1 MSTGFIRRTVICLTL
16 ITLAACAPQ
25 LPHEEATATTVQ
37 PTKTTTATMTLEATT
52 LPIATVEPFPSLSL
66 DFDPVDFLNEDT
78 LTVERLTA
86 EELTIRTGEATLL
99 VIYPL
104 LKNEESGA
112 YQYDTAHN
120 ISLLQV
126 PAGLLLST
134 GEQYAL
140 RHQSAA
146 DQSAALEVRVAVL
159 PHLVGGQPFLGL
171 LVFSAGVRDLSS
183 GEYLLDSIYVE
194 KAEEGIMADAT
205 YFGGRDSIYPNK
217 LENILI
223 AISYIAEYQGDYGAF
238 QAQDGYSFNKLIR
251 LRGGDT
257 LRYAD
262 GANNLWA
269 AGVCAAASLTSATL
283 YDFSQTLGVDYTD
296 SITSIIRTQ
305 YQHKIAAP
313 YAACPYIPVN
323 IDTVVVVSP
332 ELSADLVWQMPP
344 EPAETYLTF
353 DAAVIA
359 NEVPFGDTA
368 EDGIDGIS
376 DAELLVTMA
385 FTTRDPGP
393 QSGEI
398 QSLLSSYRMFRSSR
412 HEDVQ
417 GTLVPGDAVQH
428 VEWYEGNWHAIAKAI
443 FPLDGK
449 R

>member
-1 MSTGFIRRTVICLTL
+1 LSNGVIRRTILCLTL
-16 ITLAACAPQ
+16 IALTSCTPQAPQ
-25 LPHEEATATTVQ
+25 VTQEQITATAAKPAKSAAASLE
-37 PTKTTTATMTLEATT
+37 PTLSPT
-52 LPIATVEPFPSLSL
+52 ATVEPLPILPA
-66 DFDPVDFLNEDT
+66 DFDPAAFLNKDT
-78 LTVERLTA
+78 LEVERLSD
-86 EELTIRTGEATLL
+86 EEITVRTGEATL
-99 VIYPL
+99 VMIFPL

-120 ISLLQV
+120 ITLLQV
-126 PAGLLLST
+126 PAGLLLGT

-140 RHQSAA
+140 RHQSDA
-146 DQSAALEVRVAVL
+146 DKKAALEVQVAIL

-171 LVFSAGVRDLSS
+171 VVFSAGVRDLTS
-183 GEYLLDSIYVE
+183 GEYLLDTIYVE
-194 KAEEGIMADAT
+194 KAEANIMADAT
-205 YFGGRDSIYPNK
+205 YFGGRDTIYPNK

-238 QAQDGYSFNKLIR
+238 QAQDGYSFNNLIR

-269 AGVCAAASLTSATL
+269 AGVCAVASLTSATL
-283 YDFSQTLGVDYTD
+283 YDFSQTLGVDYSD

-323 IDTVVVVSP
+323 IDTVVAVTP

-344 EPAETYLTF
+344 DPAEAFLTI

-359 NEVPFGDTA
+359 NEVSFTDTA

-385 FTTRDPGP
+385 FTSKDPGP

-398 QSLLSSYRMFRSSR
+398 QSLLSSYRLFRNSQ
-412 HEDVQ
+412 HENVQ

-443 FPLDGK
+443 FPLN
-449 R
+449 

>member
-1 MSTGFIRRTVICLTL
+1 MSNGIIRRTAICLLL
-16 ITLAACAPQ
+16 IILASCTPVV
-25 LPHEEATATTVQ
+25 PEEQPTATAVQ
-37 PTKTTTATMTLEATT
+37 PTKTTATT
-52 LPIATVEPFPSLSL
+52 MEPGIPPTATVEPLPSLPA
-66 DFDPVDFLNEDT
+66 DFDPAAFLSMDT
-78 LTVERLTA
+78 LEVERLSGKEMTV
-86 EELTIRTGEATLL
+86 RTGEAALV

-120 ISLLQV
+120 ITLLQV

-140 RHQSAA
+140 RHPSDAA
-146 DQSAALEVRVAVL
+146 KKATLEVQVAVL
-159 PHLVGGQPFLGL
+159 PHLVGGQPYLGL
-171 LVFSAGVRDLSS
+171 VVFSAGVRDLTNS
-183 GEYLLDSIYVE
+183 EYLLDTIYVE
-194 KAEEGIMADAT
+194 KAEESIMADAT

-223 AISYIAEYQGDYGAF
+223 AISYIAEHQGDYGAF
-238 QAQDGYSFNKLIR
+238 QAQDGYSFNDLIR

-262 GANNLWA
+262 GANNMWA
-269 AGVCAAASLTSATL
+269 AGVCAVASLTSATL
-283 YDFSQTLGVDYTD
+283 YDFSQTLGIDYTD

-323 IDTVVVVSP
+323 IDTVVAVTP

-344 EPAETYLTF
+344 EPAEAYLTF

-359 NEVPFGDTA
+359 NEVPFEDTA

-385 FTTRDPGP
+385 FTTTNPGP

-398 QSLLSSYRMFRSSR
+398 QSLLSSYRMFRSSQ
-412 HEDVQ
+412 HQDVQ
-417 GTLVPGDAVQH
+417 GMLVPGDAVQH
-428 VEWYEGNWHAIAKAI
+428 LEWYEGNWLSIAKTI
-443 FPLDGK
+443 FPLE
-449 R
+449 